1 MKKIYER
8 PSVSAIE
15 LYSEDRVL
23 AQSGGYKVD
32 SSKETD
38 IQFSRKHQS
47 IWSEMGDGEE

>member
-23 AQSGGYKVD
+23 AQSGYKVD
-32 SSKETD
+32 NSKETD
-38 IQFSRKHQS
+38 LQFSRKHQS
-47 IWSEMGDGEE
+47 IWSGMDNGEE